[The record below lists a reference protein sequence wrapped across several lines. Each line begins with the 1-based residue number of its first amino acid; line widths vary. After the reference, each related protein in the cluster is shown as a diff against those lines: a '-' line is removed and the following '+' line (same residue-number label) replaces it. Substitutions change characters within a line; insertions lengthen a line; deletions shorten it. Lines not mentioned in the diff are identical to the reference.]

1 MKKNLAQLKKDLEQL
16 KNTKSDP
23 STSEDVKKSL
33 EPAIAKLESL
43 IAEAE
48 KGGEEKPAPAAAKE
62 KKPYEGK
69 KRGRKPKVKAAKP
82 ASAAPKKA
90 GRPKKAAE
98 SQPAK
103 KSMTALE
110 KCKEIIA
117 RYRQKKETDSKR
129 IKQRRKQGK
138 PAELTA
144 PETLNKAAKSVKAK
158 VVEMDRSLKVS
169 EETAII
175 NSIVQSV
182 TSALAGIEKPHRK
195 KMFINK
201 VISNLRKL
209 DKSIKLRAEDGMKL
223 ESEEGGY
230 MAKGGEILSDVDMY
244 VKIHRYYP
252 ESVMVLRGD
261 GIGKGI
267 VRNDNHK
274 FELSSKDAKIAD
286 EMGYEYD
293 YYKKG
298 WVLKDDDDDFAS
310 GGYMKRG
317 GNVNYGA
324 AWTRDR
330 KYHNKRESYEVPMKK
345 RKLEDGGS
353 TQNRL
358 YPNLSDLNP
367 TLIK

>member
-16 KNTKSDP
+16 KNTKNDP

-33 EPAIAKLESL
+33 EPAINKLEGL
-43 IAEAE
+43 IADAE
-48 KGGEEKPAPAAAKE
+48 KEGEKKPAPAAAKE

-82 ASAAPKKA
+82 ASSAPKKA
-90 GRPKKAAE
+90 GRPSKKAAE

-117 RYRQKKETDSKR
+117 RYKQKKEADSKR
-129 IKQRRKQGK
+129 IKQRKKQGK

-223 ESEEGGY
+223 ESGEKLQVISYGGDPY
-230 MAKGGEILSDVDMY
+230 DGGALYEVRQGDEILQKDFIVGEHNPSYMGKEYNNLQELADA
-244 VKIHRYYP
+244 
-252 ESVMVLRGD
+252 
-261 GIGKGI
+261 IGAEFVIK
-267 VRNDNHK
+267 K
-274 FELSSKDAKIAD
+274 AK
-286 EMGYEYD
+286 
-293 YYKKG
+293 
-298 WVLKDDDDDFAS
+298 

-324 AWTRDR
+324 AWTLD
-330 KYHNKRESYEVPMKK
+330 HNQVNKRESYEVPANQ
-345 RKLEDGGS
+345 RKMADGGA